1 MKLSKGQCRIVGVIL
16 TEARI
21 ALTDRGM
28 SVQAKYALLNE
39 DSTPVAEAPRTNGF
53 SEKVRE
59 AMTAL
64 VEALETDQMTL
75 LFGEEAPVDDEESA
89 VVSPQ
94 GVQTF

>member
-16 TEARI
+16 TEARV

-28 SVQAKYALLNE
+28 SIQAKYALLNE
-39 DSTPVAEAPRTNGF
+39 DSTPVAEAPRANGF

-64 VEALETDQMTL
+64 VEALEADQMTL
-75 LFGEEAPVDDEESA
+75 LFGEEAPIDEESA